1 MDLGFSM
8 DWIFIVLTVG
18 CVFFVLQMLL
28 EYNRN
33 AEQIGPQ
40 IQQIEN
46 MRSRHSEEIEKVERL
61 MEEAESEGAS
71 LDAELQ
77 KLEKKH
83 KDLDAALNTSDENEK
98 G

>member
-8 DWIFIVLTVG
+8 DWIFIVLTLG
-18 CVFFVLQMLL
+18 CVFFVLQILL
-28 EYNRN
+28 EYNRH
-33 AEQIGPQ
+33 AEQIRPQ
-40 IQQIEN
+40 IQQIED
-46 MRSRHSEEIEKVERL
+46 MRSRHGEEIEKVERL
-61 MEEAESEGAS
+61 MEEAESEGAA

-83 KDLDAALNTSDENEK
+83 KDLEAALEPSDENEK

>member
-8 DWIFIVLTVG
+8 DWIFIVLTLG
-18 CVFFVLQMLL
+18 CVFFVLQILL
-28 EYNRN
+28 EYNRH
-33 AEQIGPQ
+33 AEQIRPQ
-40 IQQIEN
+40 IQQ
-46 MRSRHSEEIEKVERL
+46 IEKVERL
-61 MEEAESEGAS
+61 MEEAESEGAA

-83 KDLDAALNTSDENEK
+83 KDLEAALEPSDENEK